1 MAVKEITDAT
11 FTEETSKGLVV
22 IDFWAEWCGP
32 CRILSPIVEELANE
46 MKNVNF
52 KKINVDENP
61 EVANSLGITA
71 IPTLVIYKDGHPIDK
86 IIGLLP
92 KDHLK
97 KVIQKYV

>member
-11 FTEETSKGLVV
+11 FTEETSKGLVI

-32 CRILSPIVEELANE
+32 CRILSPIIEELSNE
-46 MKNVNF
+46 MKNIQF

-97 KVIQKYV
+97 KIIQKYI

>member
-1 MAVKEITDAT
+1 MAVKEITDDS

-22 IDFWAEWCGP
+22 VDFWAEWCGP
-32 CRILSPIVEELANE
+32 CKILSPIVEELSNE
-46 MKNVNF
+46 MSNVQF
-52 KKINVDENP
+52 KKINVDENM

-92 KDHLK
+92 KVHLK
-97 KVIQKYV
+97 KTIEKYI